1 MDCRNHLLLC
11 LALSLFALTVSAQET
26 ADPTPQKR
34 TPSYSE
40 EGAESCLRCHAG
52 GEMRA
57 VQSGPHFNLQ
67 NPGAPAAHHYCES
80 CHGPG
85 SIHVSRAHGGRGFP
99 PLTEFGRGG
108 DKAPRE
114 EQVAACMQCHGT
126 VGEVRKTIGFFG
138 SPHDRKNIN
147 CSTCH
152 TVHAKSDPIKE
163 RDEQAATCYRCHRKM
178 KTAHPQFDSDSMN
191 IHILRCSDCHDVH
204 RPLPE

>member
-1 MDCRNHLLLC
+1 MISGNPLLC
-11 LALSLFALTVSAQET
+11 LALSLLWLTVSAQEPT
-26 ADPTPQKR
+26 ASVPEKR

-40 EGAESCLRCHAG
+40 EGAESCLRCHSG

-67 NPGAPAAHHYCES
+67 SPGAPAAHHYCES

-99 PLTEFGRGG
+99 PLTRFGRGEG
-108 DKAPRE
+108 MSPRD
-114 EQVAACMQCHGT
+114 EQLAACMQCHG
-126 VGEVRKTIGFFG
+126 VAGEVRKTIGFYG
-138 SPHDRKNIN
+138 SPHDRRSIN

-152 TVHAKSDPIKE
+152 TVHVGTDSI
-163 RDEQAATCYRCHRKM
+163 RDRAGQAASCFRCHRSM
-178 KTAHPQFDSDSMN
+178 KSGHPQFDAESMN
-191 IHILRCSDCHDVH
+191 VQVLRCSDCHDVH